1 MAAILE
7 GIRIIDAGTVLAAPG
22 SSTFLADFGAEVIKV
37 EMPEIGDPVRR
48 YPPHSKGQQLG
59 SKVTNRNK
67 LSVTLDLNKEKGRE
81 IFRKLVAKS
90 DAVVIN
96 YRLPTLK
103 KWGLDYDDLIKI
115 QPRLVMLHIT
125 GYGRTGPYA
134 DWPGFARIAEAYTG
148 LTYMSGYP
156 DRGPMFPGYAIGDGI
171 GGVYG
176 ALSLML
182 ALYELKQ
189 TGTGQL
195 IDLAL
200 YEPIMRILDDLYIS
214 HDVTEEIRERVGS
227 INHVV
232 SPSDIY
238 PTKDG
243 QWVVLPVSTP
253 TMFSRLAEVIG
264 HPELPDDERFQTNSD
279 RVRHREKLDQYIR
292 PYLSAHTLDEILAT
306 FREHE
311 IAVGPVNNVKQ
322 TMDDPHIN
330 SRGSI
335 ESVWDPN
342 LGRYVRMQSVFPKLS
357 KTPGVIRRPGPEP
370 GQDNEQVFRDLL
382 QMSGDEFVKF
392 QEDHVI

>member
-37 EMPEIGDPVRR
+37 EMPITGDPIRR
-48 YPPHSKGQQLG
+48 YPPHIKGQQLG

-67 LSVTLDLNKEKGRE
+67 FSVTLDLHQAPGRE
-81 IFRKLVAKS
+81 VFRKLISKA
-90 DAVVIN
+90 DAVVLN

-103 KWGLDYDDLIKI
+103 KWGLDYADLIKV
-115 QPRLVMLHIT
+115 QPRLIMLHIT

-134 DWPGFARIAEAYTG
+134 NWPGFARIAEAFSG

-156 DRGPMFPGYAIGDGI
+156 DKGPMFPGYAIGDGI
-171 GGVYG
+171 GGIYG

-182 ALYELKQ
+182 ALYELKKS
-189 TGTGQL
+189 GTGQL

-214 HDVTEEIRERVGS
+214 HDVTGEIRERVGS

-238 PTKDG
+238 RTKEG

-253 TMFSRLAEVIG
+253 TMFRRLAEVIG
-264 HPELPDDERFQTNSD
+264 HSELLDDERFRTNSD
-279 RVRHREKLDQYIR
+279 RVRHRDELDQYIR
-292 PYLSAHTLDEILAT
+292 PYLSEHTLDEILT
-306 FREHE
+306 EFRMHE

-322 TMDDPHIN
+322 TMDDVHIHE
-330 SRGSI
+330 RGSI

-342 LGRYVRMQSVFPKLS
+342 LERYVRMQSVFPKLS
-357 KTPGVIRRPGPEP
+357 KTPGAIRHPGPET
-370 GQDNEQVFRDLL
+370 GQDNDHIFRDLL
-382 QMSGDEFVKF
+382 QMSDTELVKLR
-392 QEDHVI
+392 EGRVI